1 MMMRR
6 IRNHPTALI
15 LPARTVL
22 KKVAGKNS
30 VKSFL
35 NNLSVK
41 ISVIQVIVANWTCFV
56 SCKHELKKP
65 LG

>member
-30 VKSFL
+30 VKSFHK
-35 NNLSVK
+35 NLCEDLSHP
-41 ISVIQVIVANWTCFV
+41 SRSSQLDLLRF
-56 SCKHELKKP
+56 L
-65 LG
+65 